1 MVDFITLINS
11 SISDNE
17 AKQIIERLQLQT
29 NSRGNRIY
37 YDNMNTKDIIDGYY
51 IRIETNRG
59 VKLELSLHKYRNW
72 LEGRGYVNDDLFS
85 MDEARQT
92 IKDLKEKTGLPINQM
107 KVYNYEIGMNL
118 FLKQNCRSYMDQ
130 VESIGIHDQKR
141 SFYINPKYKDQRLK
155 TTYFY
160 REIRKV
166 FKIYD
171 KQFEMKEKRRKEY
184 SEHSN
189 TLRIETVNKRV
200 EGTTIEKL
208 FSPDN
213 INKLAD
219 QFLRDWRTVQF
230 RKIIVAKKGT
240 PSARKEL
247 CKEILKHGTQQVL
260 QTARERLQKKDITE
274 KQFRRI
280 REFIN
285 NDWDLFKHEIYVLQ
299 SDEEK
304 EFRKVLNHT
313 HSILK

>member
-1 MVDFITLINS
+1 MIDFITLIHNR
-11 SISDNE
+11 ISDNE
-17 AKQIIERLQLQT
+17 ARQIIERLQLQT

-37 YDNMNTKDIIDGYY
+37 HDNMNTKDIRDGYY
-51 IRIETNRG
+51 LRIETNRG
-59 VKLELSLHKYRNW
+59 IKLELSLHKYRNW

-92 IKDLKEKTGLPINQM
+92 IKDLEDKTELPLNQM

-118 FLKQNCRSYMDQ
+118 FLKENCRSYLDQ
-130 VESIGIHDQKR
+130 VESIGILDQKR

-171 KQFEMKEKRRKEY
+171 KQFEMREKRRKEY
-184 SEHSN
+184 SEHSH

-200 EGTTIEKL
+200 EGMTIEKL

-230 RKIIVAKKGT
+230 RKIIEAPKGT
-240 PSARKEL
+240 ARARKEL
-247 CKEILKHGTQQVL
+247 SAEILKHGTQTVL
-260 QTARERLQKKDITE
+260 QTARERLKNKDITE

-285 NDWDLFKHEIYVLQ
+285 NEWDSFKHEITVIQ